1 MVDMALAI
9 RDAISLWAIS
19 GYSGFYRPEHAHSG
33 KVVEVLKTSRPIISQ
48 VGFV

>member
-1 MVDMALAI
+1 MADRAPAMRNAI
-9 RDAISLWAIS
+9 ESWAVS

-33 KVVEVLKTSRPIISQ
+33 KVVEILKAGRPVISQ